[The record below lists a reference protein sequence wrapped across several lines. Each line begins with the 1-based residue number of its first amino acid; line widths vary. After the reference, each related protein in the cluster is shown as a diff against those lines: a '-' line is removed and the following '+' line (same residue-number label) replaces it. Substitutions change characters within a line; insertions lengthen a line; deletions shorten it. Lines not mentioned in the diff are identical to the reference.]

1 MNGLSSLWQDLRYA
15 VRSFHKDRGSVGLAL
30 LALALAI
37 GASTIMF
44 SVVYSVLLEPF
55 PYRNAGRLLYIYN
68 RNINNPGQ
76 YGRNVYTA
84 KELLD
89 FRRESHS
96 FSAILGG
103 TTTMDMTYAIGK
115 TTYETLGCAE
125 EPATFAALGFKPQLG
140 REITDSDAAPGAPP
154 VFLMSDRLWHEQFN
168 RDPKILGTT
177 MTINGVPRTLVGI
190 LLPRFLLFRG
200 DIFFPMRVTPDLTAA
215 FVGGPASQPLYVWTV
230 PVLKPGVTLKQAA
243 AEMNVVLHNEAKI
256 YPDLYP
262 KQFTVAIRTIV
273 DVTTSSLQKMIYILL
288 GAVLMLLLI
297 ACSNVANLLLARATA
312 REREL
317 AVRATLGASR
327 GRLARQLLSE
337 SFVLAAVG
345 AALGCLIAYGG
356 LYLVK
361 NMIPPDT
368 VPEEIDIQLSVAALM
383 ATVGITVVATLL
395 CGLIPALQ
403 AARADLHERLAAT
416 GKGVGASFG
425 HGMVRSALV
434 ATQVGLSIVLLVG
447 TGLMLRTFFAL
458 ESVDLGI
465 NPQGILAA
473 RLVFPHGQ
481 YATSQAKQNLF
492 RQILPRIAAIPGV
505 ASVTES
511 LGLPIDG
518 TASSAVTVPGTTH
531 ANDWISDLDMVD
543 QDYFQTVG
551 LPLVRGQLFSAADVQ
566 TARNVVVVNR
576 TLVHEFFGD
585 SDAVG
590 RTIKFNVFDNIHDAP
605 KNAYFEIIGVV
616 GDARNNGLD
625 RSIAPEAFVPYT
637 VVAWLDNQLLIRTSV
652 DPDSILGE
660 VRQQVSGVDQN
671 IALANAGSLES
682 ILHRDYFAAP
692 EFGLILL
699 AIFAGIGLIL
709 AAIGVFSVMAY
720 TVSLQTHDI
729 GIRMALG
736 AQPSGIM
743 KMVLLNGLRPILIGV
758 VIGIAASFGLTGL
771 MKTLIYGVKTT
782 DPWTFA
788 AVVVVL
794 TVVGVAACLLPARR
808 ATQVDPLVALRYE

>member
-1 MNGLSSLWQDLRYA
+1 MNGLGSVWQDLRYA
-15 VRSFHKDRGSVGLAL
+15 LRSFHKDRGSIALAL
-30 LALALAI
+30 LALALGI

-44 SVVYSVLLEPF
+44 SVVYNVLLAPF
-55 PYRNAGRLLYIYN
+55 PYKNADRLLYIYT
-68 RNINNPGQ
+68 RNVNTSGP
-76 YGRNVYTA
+76 YGRNVYTV

-96 FSAILGG
+96 FSAILSG
-103 TTTMDMTYAIGK
+103 TTTMDMTYVVGN

-154 VFLMSDRLWHEQFN
+154 VFLMSDRLWHKQFN

-177 MTINGVPRTLVGI
+177 MTINGVARTLIGI
-190 LLPRFLLFRG
+190 LPPRFLLFRG
-200 DIFFPMRVTPDLTAA
+200 DIFYPVRITPDLTAA

-230 PVLKPGVTLKQAA
+230 PVLKPGVTMQQAA

-262 KQFTVAIRTIV
+262 KQFTVTMRTII

-327 GRLARQLLSE
+327 GRLVRQLLAE
-337 SFVLAAVG
+337 SFVLAAIG
-345 AALGCLIAYGG
+345 AALGCFMAFGG

-368 VPEEIDIQLSVAALM
+368 VPEEIDIQLSMAALM

-395 CGLIPALQ
+395 CGLIPAFH
-403 AARADLHERLAAT
+403 AARGDLHARLAAT

-425 HGMVRSALV
+425 HGMVRNGLV
-434 ATQVGLSIVLLVG
+434 ATQIGLSIVLLVG
-447 TGLMLRTFFAL
+447 AGLMLRTFFAL
-458 ESVDLGI
+458 ETVDLGI

-473 RLVFPHGQ
+473 RLVFPRGQ
-481 YATSQAKQNLF
+481 YATSQAKQALF
-492 RQILPRIAAIPGV
+492 RQILPRIASIPGV
-505 ASVTES
+505 ANVTES

-518 TASSAVTVPGTTH
+518 TASSTVTVPGTTH
-531 ANDWISDLDMVD
+531 EENWTSDLDMVD
-543 QDYFQTVG
+543 QNYFQTVG
-551 LPLVRGQLFSAADVQ
+551 LPLVRGQVFSASDVE

-576 TLVHEFFGD
+576 TLVHDFFGD
-585 SDAVG
+585 SDAIG
-590 RTIKFNVFDNIHDAP
+590 RTIKFDVFDNIHDAP
-605 KNAYFEIIGVV
+605 KNTYFEIIGVV
-616 GDARNNGLD
+616 GDARNNGLE
-625 RSIAPEAFVPYT
+625 RAIAPEAFVPYT
-637 VVAWLDNQLLIRTSV
+637 VIAWLDNQLLIRTSL
-652 DPDSILGE
+652 DPDSILNQ
-660 VRQQVSGVDQN
+660 VRQQVSSVDQN

-682 ILHRDYFAAP
+682 ILHRDFFAAP

-699 AIFAGIGLIL
+699 VIFAGIGLIL
-709 AAIGVFSVMAY
+709 SAIGVFSVMAY

-743 KMVLLNGLRPILIGV
+743 KMVLLNGLRPILVGV
-758 VIGIAASFGLTGL
+758 VIGIAASFGLTRL
-771 MKTLIYGVKTT
+771 MNTLIFGVKTT
-782 DPWTFA
+782 DPWTFGGVVIVLA
-788 AVVVVL
+788 AVGL
-794 TVVGVAACLLPARR
+794 LACVLPARR
-808 ATQVDPLVALRYE
+808 ATQVDPLIALRYE

>member
-1 MNGLSSLWQDLRYA
+1 
-15 VRSFHKDRGSVGLAL
+15 
-30 LALALAI
+30 
-37 GASTIMF
+37 
-44 SVVYSVLLEPF
+44 
-55 PYRNAGRLLYIYN
+55 
-68 RNINNPGQ
+68 
-76 YGRNVYTA
+76 
-84 KELLD
+84 
-89 FRRESHS
+89 
-96 FSAILGG
+96 
-103 TTTMDMTYAIGK
+103 
-115 TTYETLGCAE
+115 
-125 EPATFAALGFKPQLG
+125 
-140 REITDSDAAPGAPP
+140 
-154 VFLMSDRLWHEQFN
+154 
-168 RDPKILGTT
+168 
-177 MTINGVPRTLVGI
+177 
-190 LLPRFLLFRG
+190 
-200 DIFFPMRVTPDLTAA
+200 
-215 FVGGPASQPLYVWTV
+215 
-230 PVLKPGVTLKQAA
+230 
-243 AEMNVVLHNEAKI
+243 
-256 YPDLYP
+256 
-262 KQFTVAIRTIV
+262 
-273 DVTTSSLQKMIYILL
+273 
-288 GAVLMLLLI
+288 
-297 ACSNVANLLLARATA
+297 
-312 REREL
+312 
-317 AVRATLGASR
+317 
-327 GRLARQLLSE
+327 
-337 SFVLAAVG
+337 
-345 AALGCLIAYGG
+345 
-356 LYLVK
+356 
-361 NMIPPDT
+361 
-368 VPEEIDIQLSVAALM
+368 
-383 ATVGITVVATLL
+383 
-395 CGLIPALQ
+395 
-403 AARADLHERLAAT
+403 
-416 GKGVGASFG
+416 
-425 HGMVRSALV
+425 
-434 ATQVGLSIVLLVG
+434 VLLVG

-531 ANDWISDLDMVD
+531 ASNWISDLDMVD

-551 LPLVRGQLFSAADVQ
+551 LPLVRGQLFSASDVQ

-576 TLVHEFFGD
+576 TLVHDFFDD

-605 KNAYFEIIGVV
+605 KNAYFEIVGVV

-652 DPDSILGE
+652 DPDSILNE
-660 VRQQVSGVDQN
+660 VRQQVSSVDQN

-743 KMVLLNGLRPILIGV
+743 KMVLLNGLRPILVGV
-758 VIGIAASFGLTGL
+758 AIGIAASFGLTGL
-771 MKTLIYGVKTT
+771 MKTLIYGVTTT

-794 TVVGVAACLLPARR
+794 TVVGIAACLLPARR